1 MGPLHTGAVSDECP
15 TTWRSNP
22 RGLVALTGCGRAGV
36 ENIVEYG
43 LQIAGADKLYAII
56 GGLHFM
62 GAARGEG

>member
-1 MGPLHTGAVSDECP
+1 VPDDVALYLKP
-15 TTWRSNP
+15 P

-62 GAARGEG
+62 GLPEARVKEAAE